1 MTKSATKPV
10 KVNDDLYALP
20 LATEMM
26 NGPTLLNP
34 ALILDEQHGPTL
46 VDTGVPG
53 QLNALEAALGEIGL
67 KVEDV
72 RRVILT
78 HQDLDHIGS
87 LAEVVRVSGAEV
99 LAHAEDVPYIEGRL
113 PLLKLPPPE
122 QREAML
128 ATLPPQV
135 REVFSQPL
143 TPVKVDQTL
152 EDGERLELGGGV
164 RVIFTPGHTPGHI
177 SLYLERSRALISGDA
192 LGSSDGQLVGPREQ
206 VTPDMAEARAS
217 VVKLA
222 KLEVGTVL
230 TYHGGVVE
238 DGGTQLKALAQEL
251 VAE

>member
-1 MTKSATKPV
+1 MTPPV
-10 KVNDDLYALP
+10 SRPIKVNDDLYALP
-20 LATEMM
+20 LTTEMM
-26 NGPTLLNP
+26 NGPTALNL

-53 QLNALEAALGEIGL
+53 QLDALEAALAEVSL
-67 KVEDV
+67 KVADL

-99 LAHAEDVPYIEGRL
+99 LAHAEDAPYIEGRL

-128 ATLPPQV
+128 AAMPPQA
-135 REVFSQPL
+135 REAFSQPL
-143 TPVKVDQTL
+143 TPVTVDRTL
-152 EDGERLELGGGV
+152 EDGERLELAGGV
-164 RVIFTPGHTPGHI
+164 QVVFTPGHTPGHI

-192 LGSSDGQLVGPREQ
+192 LTSSEGRLLGPPERA
-206 VTPDMAEARAS
+206 TPDMAEAHAS

-222 KLEVGTVL
+222 QLDVGTIL

-238 DGGTQLKALAQEL
+238 DGGAQLKKLAAEL
-251 VAE
+251 